1 MYDWGG
7 PPSDGGSSG
16 RVVEQ
21 GCVFLQGGAG
31 RSSPPLHKYRD
42 RPYVNR
48 RNQEYRGRGRP
59 RLDYRKLTHS
69 QLKEMEMA
77 RLEMPRPEKKEVKD
91 QGKKSGGGKRVR
103 EGNEEEKEEEGKE
116 EGAARS
122 GSPVQEGKQR

>member
-1 MYDWGG
+1 
-7 PPSDGGSSG
+7 
-16 RVVEQ
+16 
-21 GCVFLQGGAG
+21 
-31 RSSPPLHKYRD
+31 
-42 RPYVNR
+42 
-48 RNQEYRGRGRP
+48 
-59 RLDYRKLTHS
+59 
-69 QLKEMEMA
+69 MA